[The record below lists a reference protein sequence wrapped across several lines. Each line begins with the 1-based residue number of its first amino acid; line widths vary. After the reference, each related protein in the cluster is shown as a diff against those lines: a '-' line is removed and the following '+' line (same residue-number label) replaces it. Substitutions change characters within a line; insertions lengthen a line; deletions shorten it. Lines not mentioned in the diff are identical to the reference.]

1 MTKKLGEIAD
11 ISTGL
16 AHRRYESQEGKEY
29 KILTQRAI
37 NNMNINQKELD
48 TFKSKE
54 EINTKYLT
62 KKDDII
68 LGLFTPYTATII
80 TEETENM
87 VVPQVF
93 AIIRTKDINPE
104 YLAYYL
110 NSNKT
115 RYEIQKRSSGTTIE
129 KISIKNLKEI
139 PIKTINTEE
148 EKEFLKLINI
158 LNKRISIIT
167 RELELLKEIQTYYLN
182 EIGE

>member
-1 MTKKLGEIAD
+1 MIKKLGEIAD

-16 AHRRYESQEGKEY
+16 AHRRYESEEGEEY
-29 KILTQRAI
+29 KMLTLRSI
-37 NNMNINQKELD
+37 NNMIINQKELG

-62 KKDDII
+62 KEDDIV
-68 LGLFTPYTATII
+68 LGLFSPYIATRI
-80 TEETENM
+80 TKENENI
-87 VVPQVF
+87 VIPQVF
-93 AIIRTKDINPE
+93 AIIRSKDINQE

-110 NSNKT
+110 NSNRS

-129 KISIKNLKEI
+129 KISIKNLKEV
-139 PIKTINTEE
+139 PIKTINLKE

-158 LNKRISIIT
+158 LNKRITIKT
-167 RELELLKEIQTYYLN
+167 RELELLKEVQTYYLN